1 MSINK
6 KDISEE
12 VLTMV
17 LSQFVVEVYSTI
29 LEEMD
34 QDEYEEAVARETALV
49 ETLKEIVSGIVQF
62 DALAFKIFHD
72 GSIDRKF
79 QINVKI
85 SGSDSTTWSIPS

>member
-1 MSINK
+1 
-6 KDISEE
+6 
-12 VLTMV
+12 
-17 LSQFVVEVYSTI
+17 
-29 LEEMD
+29 EMD
-34 QDEYEEAVARETALV
+34 QDEYEEAVARGTALV

-85 SGSDSTTWSIPS
+85 SGSDSTTWSIPG